1 MRTYKSTVHVLLPAL
16 LLCAPVVG
24 GSLRRRGTQ
33 NQYNR
38 GSVQTNGKV
47 KNKDGDT
54 INSDGYQ
61 NSLNIQSRQRN
72 LVDEEDAAAAAADDM
87 INPPVYYDDDGTD
100 VLSYFES
107 SHRRL
112 NATDAS
118 LSYLIDHTKLS
129 EYDASQWCVFL
140 LVVMVAPVVAGIT
153 CAIFHTNTFY

>member
-1 MRTYKSTVHVLLPAL
+1 MYVRLVSEAVETFKGLMSGEPVDATDKGPKEIRVDLPVDAHIPETY
-16 LLCAPVVG
+16 
-24 GSLRRRGTQ
+24 
-33 NQYNR
+33 
-38 GSVQTNGKV
+38 
-47 KNKDGDT
+47 
-54 INSDGYQ
+54 INSERLRLEVYRKLAEARD
-61 NSLNIQSRQRN
+61 
-72 LVDEEDAAAAAADDM
+72 DDALTAAADDM